1 MLFAVF
7 QTRGENSKLRESVAT
22 LGSLV
27 RQQTSDLE
35 NAKRVVET
43 ITAPEAQKVVL
54 VAGKTPPQP
63 QGKAFYLREKSGLIF
78 VANNLPPLAPE
89 KVYELWLIPT
99 TGAPIAAG
107 LFRPDAH
114 GSVTVVNPPL
124 PAGVAAKAFAV
135 TLEAEGGP
143 HDAPRGTAV
152 MAGSGL

>member
-1 MLFAVF
+1 
-7 QTRGENSKLRESVAT
+7 
-22 LGSLV
+22 
-27 RQQTSDLE
+27 
-35 NAKRVVET
+35 
-43 ITAPEAQKVVL
+43 VVL
-54 VAGKTPPQP
+54 VVGKTPPQP
-63 QGKAFYLREKSGLIF
+63 QGKAFYLRDKSGLIF

-114 GSVTVVNPPL
+114 GSATVVNPPL

-135 TLEAEGGP
+135 TLEAESGP